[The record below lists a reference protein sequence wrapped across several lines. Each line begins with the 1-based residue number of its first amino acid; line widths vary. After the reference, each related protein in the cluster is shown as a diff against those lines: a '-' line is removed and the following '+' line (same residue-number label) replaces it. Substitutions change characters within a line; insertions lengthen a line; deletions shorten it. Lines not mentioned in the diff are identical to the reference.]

1 MANIICIQNLGVN
14 LFFAYS
20 FPIFMT
26 FILATIYSHLRRL
39 VPMNFHFSAI
49 YFYA

>member
-1 MANIICIQNLGVN
+1 MASIICIQNLGVT

-26 FILATIYSHLRRL
+26 FILATIYSHLRIFTFIL
-39 VPMNFHFSAI
+39 VPFIFMLKR
-49 YFYA
+49 